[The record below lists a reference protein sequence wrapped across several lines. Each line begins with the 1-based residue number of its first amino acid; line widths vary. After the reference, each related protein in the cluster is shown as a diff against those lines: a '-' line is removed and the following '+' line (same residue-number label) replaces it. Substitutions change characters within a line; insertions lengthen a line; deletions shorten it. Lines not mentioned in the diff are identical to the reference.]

1 MIKKILKKA
10 LNVLVRINNW
20 FDKDDEKIGL
30 IVFGIV
36 FLLMILILHKTVLF
50 ILTSAIIANGVI
62 HRFGYW
68 RRWELSI
75 LMEGVGKKETIIPEK
90 RSSDDAEKKD

>member
-36 FLLMILILHKTVLF
+36 FLLMILILNKAVLF
-50 ILTSAIIANGVI
+50 IFTLAIIANGVI

-68 RRWELSI
+68 SQWELSI
-75 LMEGVGKKETIIPEK
+75 GTEETIVVDNEK
-90 RSSDDAEKKD
+90 GNKDDEKKKD